1 MKRLIALLLA
11 CTLASTA
18 MAHQYRRLTLSPTG
32 AIPELPAP
40 YAATRLRVE
49 FKGQGRAARLATIV
63 LSVPGRETRLPP
75 CLLAQIP
82 PTSRKAIELSGS
94 WYHDLSDLPPY
105 LHLRLRPTNG
115 GRNRVGPEDIEL
127 LFSLR
132 DAHLI
137 SAQHDVPVGADD
149 MQVRALDVSC
159 G

>member
-1 MKRLIALLLA
+1 MKRLTTLLLA
-11 CTLASTA
+11 GTLASGAT
-18 MAHQYRRLTLSPTG
+18 AHQDRRLTLSPTG

-40 YAATRLRVE
+40 YEATRLRVE
-49 FKGQGRAARLATIV
+49 FKGQGRAAPLATIA
-63 LSVPGRETRLPP
+63 LSVPGHETRLPP

-94 WYHDLSDLPPY
+94 WDHDLSDLPPY
-105 LHLRLRPTNG
+105 LHLRIRPANG
-115 GRNRVGPEDIEL
+115 GHNRVGPEDIEL

-149 MQVRALDVSC
+149 MQVRALNVSC
-159 G
+159 R

>member
-1 MKRLIALLLA
+1 MKRLTTLLLA
-11 CTLASTA
+11 GTLASGA
-18 MAHQYRRLTLSPTG
+18 MAHQDRRLTLSPTG

-40 YAATRLRVE
+40 YEATRLRVE

-63 LSVPGRETRLPP
+63 LSVPGHETRLPP

-94 WYHDLSDLPPY
+94 WDHELSDLPPY
-105 LHLRLRPTNG
+105 LHLRIRPANG
-115 GRNRVGPEDIEL
+115 GHNHVGPEDIEL

-132 DAHLI
+132 DARLI

-149 MQVRALDVSC
+149 MQVRALNASC
-159 G
+159 R